1 MSKKIAFYREKY
13 VKQIQKNN
21 WYHNDDQWINNIW
34 QEITFPVKLLLTITL
49 FFLNIIDY
57 IHDNLHWMYFCTV
70 TLELDRPLR

>member
-1 MSKKIAFYREKY
+1 MLKKIAFYREKY

-49 FFLNIIDY
+49 FF
-57 IHDNLHWMYFCTV
+57 
-70 TLELDRPLR
+70 